1 MSNSATVGLLLTVQE
16 AAVALGLKPDQVRA
30 LVRAKRLAFVL
41 IGCRPMIPREDLPR
55 FVTDNTVPP
64 CPDAILAPT
73 CASSPNVAATTSA
86 GRSSIAA
93 GSAAR
98 ARQIA
103 QKLRSPS
110 PNSSTSET
118 EAPGRVIP
126 LKSS

>member
-1 MSNSATVGLLLTVQE
+1 MSGSATEGLLLTVQE
-16 AAVALGLKPDQVRA
+16 AAAELGLTPAQVRA
-30 LVRAKRLAFVL
+30 LVRAKRLAYVP
-41 IGCRPMIPREDLPR
+41 IGRCLMIPREHLPH
-55 FVTDNTVPP
+55 FVADNTVSP

-73 CASSPNVAATTSA
+73 CASSQNAAATTSA

-110 PNSSTSET
+110 PSSSTCEP
-118 EAPGRVIP
+118 EGLGRVIRLRP
-126 LKSS
+126 S